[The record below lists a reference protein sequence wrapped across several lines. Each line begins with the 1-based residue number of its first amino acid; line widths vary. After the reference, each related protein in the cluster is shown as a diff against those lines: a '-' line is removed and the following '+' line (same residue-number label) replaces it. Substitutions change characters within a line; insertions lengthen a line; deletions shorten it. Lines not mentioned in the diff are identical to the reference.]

1 MVDEN
6 KKIGQIKARDICIGI
21 FILLITILLF
31 DFVMSIVDIKAV
43 EKCATNTNDY
53 KWCYEKIYE
62 QHN

>member
-31 DFVMSIVDIKAV
+31 DFIMSIVDIKAI
-43 EKCATNTNDY
+43 EKCATNTN
-53 KWCYEKIYE
+53 EFP
-62 QHN
+62 